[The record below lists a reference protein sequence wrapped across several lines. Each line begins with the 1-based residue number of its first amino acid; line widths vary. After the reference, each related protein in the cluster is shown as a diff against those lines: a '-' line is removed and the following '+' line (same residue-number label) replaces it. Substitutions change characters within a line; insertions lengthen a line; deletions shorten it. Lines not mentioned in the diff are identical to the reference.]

1 MVKQLLISK
10 AYTLIEMLLVLTL
23 ISVLLMI
30 QFKIIPISKLNIES
44 TENQIKDLILHLNYI
59 KSQAIKDNQ
68 PITIVISPKSEEILI
83 VEQNHEFRRL
93 KLPADGKIHYRTNVR
108 RITFERDGSTSKFG
122 SLFINI
128 KDELYRIIFHID
140 KGRIRYEKA

>member
-1 MVKQLLISK
+1 
-10 AYTLIEMLLVLTL
+10 
-23 ISVLLMI
+23 MI
-30 QFKIIPISKLNIES
+30 QFKIIPISKLNMES

-128 KDELYRIIFHID
+128 KDELYRIICHID

>member
-30 QFKIIPISKLNIES
+30 QFKIIPISKLNMES

-128 KDELYRIIFHID
+128 KDELYRIICHID

>member
-1 MVKQLLISK
+1 
-10 AYTLIEMLLVLTL
+10 MLLVLTL

-30 QFKIIPISKLNIES
+30 QFKIIPISKLNMES

-128 KDELYRIIFHID
+128 KDELYRIICHID

>member
-1 MVKQLLISK
+1 MLISK

-30 QFKIIPISKLNIES
+30 QFKIIPISKLNMES

-128 KDELYRIIFHID
+128 KDELYRIICHID